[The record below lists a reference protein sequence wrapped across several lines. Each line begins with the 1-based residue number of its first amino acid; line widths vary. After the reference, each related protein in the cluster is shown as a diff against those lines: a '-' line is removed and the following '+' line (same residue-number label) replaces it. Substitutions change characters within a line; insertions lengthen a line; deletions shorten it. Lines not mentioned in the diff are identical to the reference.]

1 MPTENIS
8 PRYLELDSWSTAEM
22 IAAMYEGQLVAA
34 AAVRSALG
42 AITAAVEEA
51 VPALQQGGRI
61 VYVGAGTSGRI
72 GVQDGTELPPT
83 FNWPADRL
91 VFAIAGGLGALL
103 RSAEQAEDNEAAGA
117 QAVTDEHRRQ

>member
-61 VYVGAGTSGRI
+61 RLRRRRHLWPYWSAGWDGA
-72 GVQDGTELPPT
+72 
-83 FNWPADRL
+83 PANLQLAR
-91 VFAIAGGLGALL
+91 
-103 RSAEQAEDNEAAGA
+103 
-117 QAVTDEHRRQ
+117 